1 MSHYFLEILMNKKL
15 SSTAVLLLGALA
27 LAGTVQNATAA
38 GAIFSATGAVVNAGD
53 LPGNGSIND
62 TFNHNGLLS
71 DYTSGVTNFD
81 AYIATNPLHTSTFA
95 GFEWFGNAGTSTATV
110 TYDLGSVRSFDRLAL
125 WNEESS
131 GIGLLDLWTSID
143 GTTFTSLA
151 SGLTPF
157 DNPLANY
164 PADVFSVGATARY
177 VRFDMSRCPQSNPG
191 TFPACAIGEVAFR
204 SADVPE
210 PAMLGLLG
218 LGLVGL
224 VGSRRRK
231 AA

>member
-1 MSHYFLEILMNKKL
+1 MSHHFLEILMNKKL
-15 SSTAVLLLGALA
+15 SSTAVLLLSALA

-38 GAIFSATGAVVNAGD
+38 PGAIFSATGATINSSG
-53 LPGNGSIND
+53 PGFGSIND

-71 DYTSGVTNFD
+71 GYTSDVTNFN

-95 GFEWFGNAGTSTATV
+95 GFEWFGNSGTTTATV

-164 PADVFSVGATARY
+164 PAEVFSVGATARY
-177 VRFDMSRCPQSNPG
+177 VRFDMSRCPQSDPG

-210 PAMLGLLG
+210 PAMLGLLS

-231 AA
+231 SV

>member
-1 MSHYFLEILMNKKL
+1 MSP
-15 SSTAVLLLGALA
+15 
-27 LAGTVQNATAA
+27 GTT
-38 GAIFSATGAVVNAGD
+38 
-53 LPGNGSIND
+53 
-62 TFNHNGLLS
+62 
-71 DYTSGVTNFD
+71 
-81 AYIATNPLHTSTFA
+81 HTSIFA
-95 GFEWFGNAGTSTATV
+95 GYEWFGNFGTTAATV
-110 TYDLGSVRSFDRLAL
+110 TYDLGSVKSFDRLAL

-164 PADVFSVGATARY
+164 PAEVFSVGATARY
-177 VRFDMSRCPQSNPG
+177 VRFDMSRCPQADPG
-191 TFPACAIGEVAFR
+191 TYVGCAIGEVAFR
-204 SADVPE
+204 SSTDVPE

>member
-1 MSHYFLEILMNKKL
+1 MNKKL
-15 SSTAVLLLGALA
+15 SSTAVLLLSALA

-38 GAIFSATGAVVNAGD
+38 PGAIFSATGATINAGG
-53 LPGNGSIND
+53 PGFGSIND

-71 DYTSGVTNFD
+71 GYTSDVTNFN

-95 GFEWFGNAGTSTATV
+95 GFEWFGNSGTTTATV

-164 PADVFSVGATARY
+164 PAEVFSVGATARY
-177 VRFDMSRCPQSNPG
+177 VRFDMSRCPQSDPG

-231 AA
+231 SV

>member
-71 DYTSGVTNFD
+71 GYTSGVTNFD

-95 GFEWFGNAGTSTATV
+95 GFEWFGNAGTTTATV

-157 DNPLANY
+157 DNPPGQL
-164 PADVFSVGATARY
+164 PG
-177 VRFDMSRCPQSNPG
+177 RCVLRGRDG
-191 TFPACAIGEVAFR
+191 TLR
-204 SADVPE
+204 SF
-210 PAMLGLLG
+210 
-218 LGLVGL
+218 
-224 VGSRRRK
+224 
-231 AA
+231 

>member
-1 MSHYFLEILMNKKL
+1 MACSR
-15 SSTAVLLLGALA
+15 
-27 LAGTVQNATAA
+27 
-38 GAIFSATGAVVNAGD
+38 
-53 LPGNGSIND
+53 
-62 TFNHNGLLS
+62 

-95 GFEWFGNAGTSTATV
+95 GFEWFGNAGTTTATV

-157 DNPLANY
+157 DNPWPITRPMCSPWARRHATFVLTCRVARSPIPVRSR
-164 PADVFSVGATARY
+164 PA
-177 VRFDMSRCPQSNPG
+177 
-191 TFPACAIGEVAFR
+191 R
-204 SADVPE
+204 SAKSPSAVPTS
-210 PAMLGLLG
+210 PSPPCWVSWA
-218 LGLVGL
+218 
-224 VGSRRRK
+224 SASSDWW
-231 AA
+231 AAVAAKPRNL

>member
-1 MSHYFLEILMNKKL
+1 MNKKL

-38 GAIFSATGAVVNAGD
+38 GAIFSATGAVVNGGD

-157 DNPLANY
+157 DNPLADY
-164 PADVFSVGATARY
+164 LAEVFSVGETARY
-177 VRFDMSRCPQSNPG
+177 ARIHISRCPQSDPG

-204 SADVPE
+204 DSADVPE